1 MKMNFF
7 VGNSTVHMKRRLLLS
22 FSITSLVSAFVIF
35 FSFAIFLVID
45 ENNKLE
51 EYLVSFKPIAE
62 RLHRFDD
69 GKPAKLSPYVT
80 AYYSHESLPARYKEV
95 ASFELEQVYI
105 YKPYKK
111 TGFFLFHSEFLDH
124 KGMVKSVYLVIGA
137 RDGDF
142 GDDNWGTILLLALC
156 FAAFLNCVFWFT
168 LKKTFSN
175 LMTPVGTLNEQLK
188 NADEAEFYV
197 EEQSVEEL
205 KQLTTR
211 LNQYKEMK
219 EKLVKQEMMFA
230 KYTSHELRTPIAVIS
245 GAANL
250 QKMSAE
256 PTFQNKQRD
265 RILLA
270 ANSMQETVEVLLS
283 LVKQDNDHEDA
294 QRERVTEADE
304 FHTLVSFFD
313 SKLKTK
319 NLELM
324 VNIEALP
331 TVNLPPVVL
340 SMLLKNLLSNAI
352 RSATEGLI
360 TLDVTHR
367 SIAVIDTGQGLL
379 QGGTTYSKPTDHGLG
394 LLIVEHLCQR
404 YGWQFELMSNQNS
417 EGCTARLYRT
427 QAVVVD

>member
-1 MKMNFF
+1 MKMKFF

-22 FSITSLVSAFVIF
+22 FSMTSLASALVIF
-35 FSFAIFLVID
+35 FSFAIYLFFD

-62 RLHRFDD
+62 RLYQFD
-69 GKPAKLSPYVT
+69 GGEPTKLSPYVT
-80 AYYSHESLPARYKEV
+80 AYYSHDSLPARYKEV

-105 YKPYKK
+105 HQPYNRL
-111 TGFFLFHSEFLDH
+111 GFFLFYSEFLDH
-124 KGMVKSVYLVIGA
+124 KGTVKPVYLVIGA

-142 GDDNWGTILLLALC
+142 GDDNWGNIIMLALG

-188 NADEAEFYV
+188 NADEEEFYV
-197 EEQSVEEL
+197 EEQSVDEL

-211 LNQYKEMK
+211 LNLYKEMK
-219 EKLVKQEMMFA
+219 EKLAKQEMMFA
-230 KYTSHELRTPIAVIS
+230 KYTSHELRTPIAVIL

-250 QKMSAE
+250 QKMSSE
-256 PTFQNKQRD
+256 SDFQDKQRD

-294 QRERVTEADE
+294 QLERVVEAAE
-304 FHTLVSFFD
+304 FHHLVGFFD
-313 SKLKTK
+313 NKLKK
-319 NLELM
+319 KQVELI

-352 RSATEGLI
+352 RSTTQGTIELE
-360 TLDVTHR
+360 VTA
-367 SIAVIDTGQGLL
+367 SYIAVIDTGQGLP
-379 QGGTTYSKPTDHGLG
+379 QNNSKNSKPAEHGLG

-404 YGWQFELMSNQNS
+404 YDWKFSLVSNNGNQ
-417 EGCTARLYRT
+417 GCTAKLFINRS
-427 QAVVVD
+427 VIID